1 MSFYL
6 LQHLIDS
13 VLPPRC
19 PVTGEM
25 VDSQGMLSA
34 QSWKDLSFITSPY
47 CYACGFPFEFSM
59 DEGAENLCAGC
70 LAQRPR
76 YDKARSA
83 LTYNDQSRNLILGFK
98 SGDQTQF
105 VVAMVPWLFQAG
117 AEYWDEA
124 DVIMPVP
131 LHRWRLLRR
140 RYNQSVLMGRA
151 LAKHVGVAFVPDGLV
166 RQRPTVV
173 QGHLN
178 ASQRHKNVAAAFAI
192 HPKRLGDVAGKKIVL
207 VDDVYTTGSTVE
219 ECTRALKE
227 AGADK
232 VFVLTLA
239 RVVKPKLV

>member
-19 PVTGEM
+19 PITGEM

-47 CYACGFPFEFSM
+47 CHACGFPFEFSM

-70 LAQRPR
+70 LAKRPR

-151 LAKHVGVAFVPDGLV
+151 LAKRVGVAFVPDGLV